1 MAMATPSGQTTTYY
15 TLLGVQPAAS
25 IQRIRQ
31 AYRDMS
37 KLYHPDTTELPAAI
51 ATEKFQALNEAY
63 ATLSSP
69 ERRLA
74 YDHSLGYSR
83 IAVIQAPA
91 YLNRPASER
100 SRYEKSNA
108 YLDPTDRPLSAGE
121 LFALFILGVTFVC
134 CLMLVVAIGYT
145 QGVEPIPTPPLT
157 EGGPTIQESHP
168 STQPPLDPAP
178 SAEGTVPAA
187 PDTFQFD
194 HLPTPAPT
202 I

>member
-1 MAMATPSGQTTTYY
+1 MATPSGKTTTYY
-15 TLLGVQPAAS
+15 QLLGVQPVAS
-25 IQRIRQ
+25 VQRIRQ

-145 QGVEPIPTPPLT
+145 QGLEPIPTPPLT
-157 EGGPTIQESHP
+157 AIDNEPIIQESRQPEPAIDPTP
-168 STQPPLDPAP
+168 ST
-178 SAEGTVPAA
+178 EGTA
-187 PDTFQFD
+187 PPDIFQFEPI
-194 HLPTPAPT
+194 PTSAPT

>member
-1 MAMATPSGQTTTYY
+1 MATPSGQTTTYY
-15 TLLGVQPAAS
+15 EVLGIQPTAS
-25 IQRIRQ
+25 VQRIRR
-31 AYRDMS
+31 AYRDLS

-51 ATEKFQALNEAY
+51 ATEKFQVLNEAY

-83 IAVIQAPA
+83 IAVMQAPS
-91 YLNRPASER
+91 YLNRPAAER

-145 QGVEPIPTPPLT
+145 QGLDSPMPTPLIQSAPAPDNTAPVPPTAADPVPPPSTTPAPAPFRFEPI
-157 EGGPTIQESHP
+157 S
-168 STQPPLDPAP
+168 
-178 SAEGTVPAA
+178 
-187 PDTFQFD
+187 
-194 HLPTPAPT
+194 TPAPT

>member
-1 MAMATPSGQTTTYY
+1 MATPSGKTTTYY
-15 TLLGVQPAAS
+15 ELLGVQPVAS
-25 IQRIRQ
+25 VQRIRQ

-37 KLYHPDTTELPAAI
+37 KLYHPDTTELSAAI

-145 QGVEPIPTPPLT
+145 QGLEPMPTPPFT
-157 EGGPTIQESHP
+157 ENGPAMQDSRQP
-168 STQPPLDPAP
+168 TQPSLDPAP
-178 SAEGTVPAA
+178 SREETAPTA

-194 HLPTPAPT
+194 PIPPSAPT